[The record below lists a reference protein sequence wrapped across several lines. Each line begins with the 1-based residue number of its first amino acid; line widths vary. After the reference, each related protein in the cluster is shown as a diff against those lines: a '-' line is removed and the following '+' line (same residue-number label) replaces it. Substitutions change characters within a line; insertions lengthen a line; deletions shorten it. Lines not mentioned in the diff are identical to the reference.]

1 MMDHFSHPVDRRF
14 YLLFG
19 VFILAAGAAFM
30 LTGETLERYR
40 GIVRRDE
47 DPKRY
52 WWDVVMWFLFGLFF
66 IGLYFYQKS
75 N

>member
-1 MMDHFSHPVDRRF
+1 
-14 YLLFG
+14 
-19 VFILAAGAAFM
+19 M